1 LAGDDTVCGPV
12 HLIACQKSVTESQ
25 AIDLLGFPDATVVTT
40 TFGVY
45 VVDPVQKIQL
55 MLLSN
60 CRDATS
66 TRFAV
71 QRLFDWLDRSGESD
85 ALVRRARSR
94 KKIVGAIRKEL

>member
-1 LAGDDTVCGPV
+1 M
-12 HLIACQKSVTESQ
+12 
-25 AIDLLGFPDATVVTT
+25 DLLGFPDATVITT

-66 TRFAV
+66 TRFGV

-85 ALVRRARSR
+85 ALMRRARSR
-94 KKIVGAIRKEL
+94 KKIVSAIRKEL